1 MTATHRCIHLV
12 VGLALAVVFVVGC
25 SSTSRAQPSPT
36 IALTSTSAAPA
47 TTAVPK
53 KPLLKCPAHVPATI
67 AHHQVRGT
75 ASRFV
80 PGYPVELLACRYHGG
95 NQLQAFGSLARS
107 AHFASGELAAELN
120 AAPSELGGP
129 PLRFCP
135 IDFGEKIILIFGY
148 SDRTRLSVSI
158 DMGGC
163 EVAMNGDRSISS
175 TPVAVLKPLEAVL
188 GYDHD

>member
-1 MTATHRCIHLV
+1 V
-12 VGLALAVVFVVGC
+12 
-25 SSTSRAQPSPT
+25 
-36 IALTSTSAAPA
+36 
-47 TTAVPK
+47 
-53 KPLLKCPAHVPATI
+53 I
-67 AHHQVRGT
+67 AHHQLPGT

-95 NQLQAFGSLARS
+95 NQLRAFGSLAGF
-107 AHFASGELAAELN
+107 AHFASGQIAAQLN

-148 SDRTRLSVSI
+148 SKGTRLTASI

-163 EVAMNGDRSISS
+163 RVATNGDRSISS
-175 TPVAVLKPLEAVL
+175 APVAVLARLEAVL
-188 GYDHD
+188 GHDVN